1 MAVVGLGSEIIEC
14 VRIARMIERHGE
26 TFLER
31 VYTSDEIGYCS
42 ERVAATQ
49 HYAARW
55 AAKEAVLRSLGFRR
69 SGGVRWTDIE
79 IVFDESQRF
88 RAELD
93 GEIFRQAEAREIDE
107 ILISLAH
114 CRSYATATAIAQTL

>member
-1 MAVVGLGSEIIEC
+1 
-14 VRIARMIERHGE
+14 
-26 TFLER
+26 
-31 VYTSDEIGYCS
+31 
-42 ERVAATQ
+42 VAATQ